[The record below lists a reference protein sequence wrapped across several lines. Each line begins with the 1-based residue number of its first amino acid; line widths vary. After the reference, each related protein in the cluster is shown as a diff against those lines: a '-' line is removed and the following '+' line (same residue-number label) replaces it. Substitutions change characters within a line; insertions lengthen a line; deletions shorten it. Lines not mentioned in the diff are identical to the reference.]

1 MATAEQLKGLLE
13 SHAEGDDE
21 RFYAVAMQVAAYEA
35 RLGHGRIAQELRA
48 LIDEARERSS
58 GRDLTKPVPVAQ
70 PRGDLAALLS
80 ASYPKARLSDVI
92 LDDRTRTR
100 LERVLAE
107 QRQHDKLR
115 VHALRPRNRLLLLGP
130 PGSGKTLT
138 ASALAG
144 ELSLPLFTILL
155 DGLITKFMGETS
167 AKLRL
172 VFEAIAT
179 TRGVYLF
186 DEFDAIGGRR
196 SSSNDVGEIR
206 RVLNSFLQFLEQEDS
221 RSIVVAATNHPEL
234 LDPALFR
241 RFDDVI
247 EYALPTLETAE
258 AVLRAKLALFDTSTV
273 DWRRVVESAE
283 GLSQADITAACEDAA
298 KESILRD
305 EGHVRTELLT
315 NALAERRG
323 SRRK

>member
-1 MATAEQLKGLLE
+1 MATAEQLKALLD

-21 RFYAVAMQVAAYEA
+21 RFYATAMQVAAAEA

-48 LIDEARERSS
+48 KIDQARARATQPS
-58 GRDLTKPVPVAQ
+58 KPVPVAQ
-70 PRGDLAALLS
+70 PRGDLGTLLS
-80 ASYPKARLSDVI
+80 ASYPKARLRDVI
-92 LDDRTRTR
+92 LDDATRSR

-107 QRQHDKLR
+107 QRQQEKLR
-115 VHALRPRNRLLLLGP
+115 VHALRPRNKLLLLGP

-144 ELSLPLFTILL
+144 ELNVPLFTILL

-172 VFEAIAT
+172 VFDAIASA
-179 TRGVYLF
+179 RGVYLF
-186 DEFDAIGGRR
+186 DEFDAIGGKRM
-196 SSSNDVGEIR
+196 SSNDVGEIR

-221 RSIVVAATNHPEL
+221 RSVIVAATNHPEL

-247 EYALPTLETAE
+247 EYALPTSETAE
-258 AVLRAKLALFDTSTV
+258 GVVRAKLALFDTSAI
-273 DWRRVVESAE
+273 DWAAVIAGTE
-283 GLSQADITAACEDAA
+283 GLSQAEITLACEDAA
-298 KESILRD
+298 KESVLRD
-305 EGHVRTELLT
+305 EGHISTDVLLKS
-315 NALAERRG
+315 LGERRS
-323 SRRK
+323 SRRS

>member
-1 MATAEQLKGLLE
+1 MATAEQVKALLE

-35 RLGHGRIAQELRA
+35 RQGHGRIAQDLRA
-48 LIDEARERSS
+48 KIDSALAKGAARDSR
-58 GRDLTKPVPVAQ
+58 PVPVAQ
-70 PRGDLAALLS
+70 PRGDLASLLS

-92 LDDRTRTR
+92 LDEKTKGR
-100 LERVLAE
+100 LKRVVSE
-107 QRQHDKLR
+107 QRQHEKLR
-115 VHALRPRNRLLLLGP
+115 VHALRPRNRLLLVGP

-172 VFEAIAT
+172 VFESIAS

-186 DEFDAIGGRR
+186 DEFDAIGGKR
-196 SSSNDVGEIR
+196 SSANDVGEIR

-241 RFDDVI
+241 RFDDVL
-247 EYALPTLETAE
+247 EYTLPTLETAE
-258 AVLRAKLALFDTSTV
+258 AVFKAKLALFDTSPV
-273 DWRRVVESAE
+273 DWDVVLRRAH
-283 GLSQADITAACEDAA
+283 GLSQAEITLACEDAA

-305 EGHVRTELLT
+305 QEQLTTEVLLS
-315 NALAERRG
+315 ALDERH
-323 SRRK
+323 SARRS